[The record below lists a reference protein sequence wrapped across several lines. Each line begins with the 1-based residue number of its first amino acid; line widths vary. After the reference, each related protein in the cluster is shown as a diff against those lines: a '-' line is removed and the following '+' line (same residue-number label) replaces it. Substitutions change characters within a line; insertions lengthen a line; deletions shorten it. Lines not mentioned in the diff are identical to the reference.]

1 MTEALRLP
9 QASVVRRAAASGL
22 ETGILLGLL
31 VLFSGLAPVT
41 MFLTEIFC
49 VLLAIYWGVKD
60 IEGGKWSL
68 SKRLTVTRVVD
79 RTTGEVPAPGRL
91 VARNSYYLVLCLL
104 SAIPMVEWASLA
116 LVCGVMLLDLAVMVA
131 TPDSRRIGDFIA
143 NTQVVPVKTN

>member
-31 VLFSGLAPVT
+31 ILFSTLAPVT
-41 MFLTEIFC
+41 LYLTELFC
-49 VLLAIYWGVKD
+49 VVLAVYWGAKD
-60 IEGGKWSL
+60 LDGGKWSL

-79 RTTGEVPAPGRL
+79 RATGEVPPPGRL

-104 SAIPMVEWASLA
+104 CAVPIVEWASLV
-116 LVCGVMLLDLAVMVA
+116 LVSGVMLLDLIVMVA
-131 TPDSRRIGDFIA
+131 TPDSRRLGDFIA

>member
-9 QASVVRRAAASGL
+9 RASVVRRVAASGL
-22 ETGILLGLL
+22 ETGVLLGLL

-60 IEGGKWSL
+60 IDGGKWSL

-79 RTTGEVPAPGRL
+79 RTTGEIPPRGRM
-91 VARNSYYLVLCLL
+91 VVRNSYYLVLCLL
-104 SAIPMVEWASLA
+104 SAIPMFEWATLA
-116 LVCGVMLLDLAVMVA
+116 LVGGVMLVDLIVMVA

-143 NTQVVPVKTN
+143 NTQVVPVKEN

>member
-9 QASVVRRAAASGL
+9 KASVVRRAAASGL
-22 ETGILLGLL
+22 ETGLLLGLL
-31 VLFSGLAPVT
+31 VLCSGLAPLT

-49 VLLAIYWGVKD
+49 VLLAIYWGAKD
-60 IEGGKWSL
+60 IDGGKWSL

-79 RTTGEVPAPGRL
+79 RATGEVPSAGRL

-116 LVCGVMLLDLAVMVA
+116 LVVGVMLLDLLVMVA

-143 NTQVVPVKTN
+143 NTQVVPVKAN